1 MPEVAFRLHFMM
13 TSNRRLL
20 REGLFFAFL
29 LFTLAVTMLP
39 FIFMTAEALAP
50 ASEDSYSV
58 RRYLPGQWSIQSFR
72 QLFETG
78 NIPRFALNSLI
89 HSFGYTF
96 LSLIIN
102 ALAAFAFAR
111 MVFPGRDRL
120 FLMLILTM
128 MIPGQ
133 VIMIPVFIIVKTLG
147 MLNSYLGLIVPG
159 CAHAFGIF
167 AIRQFMLDLPD
178 EIFEAARTDGCN
190 DTDIFL
196 HIALPLCRPI
206 LASLAVTS
214 FIYTWDQFLYPLV
227 VMQDEP
233 MFTLP
238 VALVSLTSK
247 HFGRWGVLLAGGV
260 ITAIPSLLVFMV
272 AQRAYVSGVTA
283 GAVKS

>member
-1 MPEVAFRLHFMM
+1 M
-13 TSNRRLL
+13 TTGNRRLL

-29 LFTLAVTMLP
+29 LFTLAITMLP
-39 FIFMTAEALAP
+39 FIFMTAEAIAP
-50 ASEDSYSV
+50 VTETNSSAW
-58 RRYLPGQWSIQSFR
+58 RYLPGQWSIQSFR

-178 EIFEAARTDGCN
+178 EIFEAARTDGCS
-190 DTDIFL
+190 DSELFL

-260 ITAIPSLLVFMV
+260 ITAIPSLLVFML

>member
-50 ASEDSYSV
+50 AAEDSSSI

-128 MIPGQ
+128 MIPSQ

>member
-1 MPEVAFRLHFMM
+1 M
-13 TSNRRLL
+13 TTGNRRLL

-29 LFTLAVTMLP
+29 LFTLAITMLP
-39 FIFMTAEALAP
+39 FIFMTAEAIAP
-50 ASEDSYSV
+50 VTETNSSAW
-58 RRYLPGQWSIQSFR
+58 RYLPGQWSIQSFR

-178 EIFEAARTDGCN
+178 EIFEAAKTDGCS
-190 DTDIFL
+190 DSELFL

-260 ITAIPSLLVFMV
+260 ITAIPSLLVFML

>member
-1 MPEVAFRLHFMM
+1 MLK
-13 TSNRRLL
+13 SRLL

-29 LFTLAVTMLP
+29 VFTLAVSMLP
-39 FIFMTAEALAP
+39 FIFMSAEAIAP
-50 ASEDSYSV
+50 ATDAAQSSGLG
-58 RRYLPGQWSIQSFR
+58 RYLPGQWSLQSFR
-72 QLFETG
+72 QLFEIG
-78 NIPRFALNSLI
+78 DVPRFALNSLV

-96 LSLIIN
+96 MSLLIN
-102 ALAAFAFAR
+102 SLAAFAFAR
-111 MVFPGRDRL
+111 MVFP
-120 FLMLILTM
+120 
-128 MIPGQ
+128 
-133 VIMIPVFIIVKTLG
+133 VFVIVKSLG

-178 EIFEAARTDGCN
+178 EVFDAARTDGCS
-190 DTDIFL
+190 DTGLFI

-206 LASLAVTS
+206 LASMAVTS

-227 VMQDEP
+227 IMQDEP

-238 VALVSLTSK
+238 VALVSMTSK

-260 ITAIPSLLVFMV
+260 VTAIPSLIVFML

-283 GAVKS
+283 GAVKN

>member
-1 MPEVAFRLHFMM
+1 
-13 TSNRRLL
+13 
-20 REGLFFAFL
+20 
-29 LFTLAVTMLP
+29 TLAVSMLP
-39 FIFMTAEALAP
+39 FIFMSAEAIAP
-50 ASEDSYSV
+50 ATDAAQSSGLG
-58 RRYLPGQWSIQSFR
+58 RYLPGQWSLQSFR
-72 QLFETG
+72 QLFEIG
-78 NIPRFALNSLI
+78 DVPRFALNSLV

-96 LSLIIN
+96 MSLLIN
-102 ALAAFAFAR
+102 SLAAFAFAR

-120 FLMLILTM
+120 FMMLILAM

-133 VIMIPVFIIVKTLG
+133 VIMIPVFVIVKSLG

-178 EIFEAARTDGCN
+178 EVFDAARTDGCS
-190 DTDIFL
+190 DTGLFI

-206 LASLAVTS
+206 LASMAVTS

-227 VMQDEP
+227 IMQDEP

-238 VALVSLTSK
+238 VALVSMTSK

-260 ITAIPSLLVFMV
+260 VTAIPSLIVFML

-283 GAVKS
+283 GAVKN

>member
-1 MPEVAFRLHFMM
+1 M
-13 TSNRRLL
+13 TTGNRRLL

-29 LFTLAVTMLP
+29 LFTLAITMLP
-39 FIFMTAEALAP
+39 FIFMTAEAIAP
-50 ASEDSYSV
+50 VTETNSSAW
-58 RRYLPGQWSIQSFR
+58 RYLPGQWSIQSFR

-120 FLMLILTM
+120 FLMLILTL

-178 EIFEAARTDGCN
+178 EIFEAAKTDGCS
-190 DTDIFL
+190 DSELFL

-260 ITAIPSLLVFMV
+260 ITAIPSLLVFML

>member
-1 MPEVAFRLHFMM
+1 MNISGNLTRD
-13 TSNRRLL
+13 RLL
-20 REGLFFAFL
+20 KEMLFFCFL
-29 LFTLAVTMLP
+29 VFSLALTMLP
-39 FIFMTAEALAP
+39 FIFMSAEALAP
-50 ASEDSYSV
+50 PTSGENSLS
-58 RRYLPGQWSIQSFR
+58 RYLPQQWSLQSFR
-72 QLFETG
+72 QLFAIG
-78 NIPRFALNSLI
+78 DIPRFAMNSMI
-89 HSFGYTF
+89 HAFGYTF
-96 LSLIIN
+96 LSLFIN

-128 MIPGQ
+128 MIPSQ

-147 MLNSYLGLIVPG
+147 LLNSYTGLIVPG

-178 EIFEAARTDGCN
+178 EIFDAARTDGC
-190 DTDIFL
+190 TDYELFT

-227 VMQDEP
+227 IMQDEP

-238 VALVSLTSK
+238 VALVSLTSQ
-247 HFGRWGVLLAGGV
+247 HFGRWGMLLAGGIV
-260 ITAIPSLLVFMV
+260 TAVPSLIVFML
-272 AQRAYVSGVTA
+272 AQRAYIAGVT
-283 GAVKS
+283 GGSVKS